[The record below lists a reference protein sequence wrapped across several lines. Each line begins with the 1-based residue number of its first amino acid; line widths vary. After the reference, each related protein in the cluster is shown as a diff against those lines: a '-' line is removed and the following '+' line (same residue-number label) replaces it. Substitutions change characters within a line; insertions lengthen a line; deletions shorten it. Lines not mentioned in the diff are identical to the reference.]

1 MKSPPDKTQLA
12 IRHVLHRCSLG
23 QHTRRTGF
31 SVGRIQWRVQQR
43 AFKDG
48 REHIGSQGWED
59 EGYTAV
65 VPELAT
71 SVGVASDR
79 HGHCFRPPQKHSV
92 ASTSWERKAR
102 ERRRPFRCILQG
114 YSRLISLFS
123 TRGLCSSCTSV
134 RRGVGVCAVY
144 PMQRSCVPGF

>member
-43 AFKDG
+43 ALKDG

-79 HGHCFRPPQKHSV
+79 HWALLPSPPK
-92 ASTSWERKAR
+92 ST
-102 ERRRPFRCILQG
+102 
-114 YSRLISLFS
+114 
-123 TRGLCSSCTSV
+123 V
-134 RRGVGVCAVY
+134 
-144 PMQRSCVPGF
+144 